1 MLTCL
6 YDVIGYAL
14 LGSMCLCVYFHAL
27 WLDPCLHML
36 VCSNSCSFHIYVLGL
51 YMSMCMFPCL
61 LVLIYM
67 FSHAYV
73 LGFVFS
79 TCFMPS
85 SRCLHASHF
94 VYALRPRPCLSCH
107 VLLQPFSSFCHIFLC
122 FVLMVRTRSRPCS
135 FCHHPYTKVHIKGF
149 GSPYLHVYVSLSSS
163 KLCHA

>member
-1 MLTCL
+1 MFSYALFLLLFYVDVRVTCSHACMMLLPMPCLDLCL
-6 YDVIGYAL
+6 Y
-14 LGSMCLCVYFHAL
+14 VYFHTL

-107 VLLQPFSSFCHIFLC
+107 VLL
-122 FVLMVRTRSRPCS
+122 
-135 FCHHPYTKVHIKGF
+135 
-149 GSPYLHVYVSLSSS
+149 
-163 KLCHA
+163 

>member
-1 MLTCL
+1 MPCFPMICPFFLSMLMLGYMLTCL

-107 VLLQPFSSFCHIFLC
+107 VLL
-122 FVLMVRTRSRPCS
+122 
-135 FCHHPYTKVHIKGF
+135 
-149 GSPYLHVYVSLSSS
+149 
-163 KLCHA
+163 